1 MVAKLPKEQ
10 IDLHRPMV
18 DYVIFFRNG
27 LVMARE
33 LDLIDVWFDS
43 GAMPFA
49 QWHYPFEN
57 KELVDS
63 GKAFPADFIAEGVDQ
78 TRGWFFTLH
87 AISTMI
93 KGSVAYKN
101 VVSNGLVLDKNGQKM
116 SKRLGNGID
125 PFKTLAEFGPD
136 ATRWYMITN
145 AQPWDNLKFDLEG
158 ITEVQR
164 KYFRALHNSYSFF
177 ALYANVDKFTHSEA
191 EIPLN
196 ERPEIDQWVISRL
209 NTLVKE
215 VEDAFENYEPTR
227 AGRAIQDFVVDELSN
242 WYVRLC
248 RRRFWKGD
256 YSQDKIAAYQTLYRC
271 LITVAK
277 LSAPIA
283 PFYSDSLFCDL
294 NGITGKESENSVH
307 VAIWPAVNESEID
320 AALEER
326 MALAQTA
333 SSLTLSLR
341 KKENIRVR
349 QPLQKI
355 MIPVVNDAFEQHLRQ
370 VEDLILSEVNVKELE
385 YVKDD
390 NVFVKS
396 IKPNFK
402 ALGPK
407 VGKNMKT
414 LSAAVAQF
422 GQAEIQSIESTG
434 KIDLDLD
441 GTPFSLEREDV
452 EISTKDIPGW
462 TVASEGNMTV
472 ALDITIS
479 PALRSEGIA
488 RELVNR
494 IQNLRKDSGLEV
506 TDKIILH
513 VEKQGEIEA
522 AVVSNKNYICEE
534 TLAQELL
541 LKEMVNEADAQTI
554 EVEEGV
560 FTKIF
565 IKKA

>member
-1 MVAKLPKEQ
+1 V
-10 IDLHRPMV
+10 
-18 DYVIFFRNG
+18 
-27 LVMARE
+27 
-33 LDLIDVWFDS
+33 
-43 GAMPFA
+43 
-49 QWHYPFEN
+49 
-57 KELVDS
+57 
-63 GKAFPADFIAEGVDQ
+63 
-78 TRGWFFTLH
+78 
-87 AISTMI
+87 
-93 KGSVAYKN
+93 
-101 VVSNGLVLDKNGQKM
+101 QKT
-116 SKRLGNGID
+116 I
-125 PFKTLAEFGPD
+125 
-136 ATRWYMITN
+136 
-145 AQPWDNLKFDLEG
+145 LE
-158 ITEVQR
+158 
-164 KYFRALHNSYSFF
+164 
-177 ALYANVDKFTHSEA
+177 
-191 EIPLN
+191 
-196 ERPEIDQWVISRL
+196 
-209 NTLVKE
+209 
-215 VEDAFENYEPTR
+215 
-227 AGRAIQDFVVDELSN
+227 
-242 WYVRLC
+242 
-248 RRRFWKGD
+248 GD

-307 VAIWPAVNESEID
+307 VALWPEVIESEID
-320 AALEER
+320 AELEQR

-355 MIPVVNDAFEQHLRQ
+355 MVPVVNDAFENRLRQ

-407 VGKNMKT
+407 VGKNMKA
-414 LSAAVAQF
+414 LSAAVGQF
-422 GQAEIQSIESTG
+422 GQEQIQQIESAGSIE
-434 KIDLDLD
+434 LDLN
-441 GTPFSLEREDV
+441 GTAFSLERDDV

-462 TVASEGNMTV
+462 TVASEGTVTV

-479 PALRSEGIA
+479 PELRSEGLA

-494 IQNLRKDSGLEV
+494 IQNLRKDSGFDV
-506 TDKIILH
+506 TDKINLV

-522 AVVSNKNYICEE
+522 AVISNKNYICEE
-534 TLAQELL
+534 TLALELL
-541 LKEMVNEADAQTI
+541 LSDSINDEKAQTI
-554 EVEEGV
+554 EVEEDV
-560 FTKIF
+560 FIKIL

>member
-1 MVAKLPKEQ
+1 
-10 IDLHRPMV
+10 
-18 DYVIFFRNG
+18 
-27 LVMARE
+27 
-33 LDLIDVWFDS
+33 
-43 GAMPFA
+43 
-49 QWHYPFEN
+49 
-57 KELVDS
+57 
-63 GKAFPADFIAEGVDQ
+63 
-78 TRGWFFTLH
+78 
-87 AISTMI
+87 
-93 KGSVAYKN
+93 
-101 VVSNGLVLDKNGQKM
+101 
-116 SKRLGNGID
+116 
-125 PFKTLAEFGPD
+125 
-136 ATRWYMITN
+136 
-145 AQPWDNLKFDLEG
+145 
-158 ITEVQR
+158 
-164 KYFRALHNSYSFF
+164 
-177 ALYANVDKFTHSEA
+177 
-191 EIPLN
+191 
-196 ERPEIDQWVISRL
+196 
-209 NTLVKE
+209 
-215 VEDAFENYEPTR
+215 
-227 AGRAIQDFVVDELSN
+227 
-242 WYVRLC
+242 
-248 RRRFWKGD
+248 
-256 YSQDKIAAYQTLYRC
+256 
-271 LITVAK
+271 
-277 LSAPIA
+277 
-283 PFYSDSLFCDL
+283 L

-441 GTPFSLEREDV
+441 GTAFSLEREDV

-541 LKEMVNEADAQTI
+541 LKEMINEANAQTI

>member
-1 MVAKLPKEQ
+1 
-10 IDLHRPMV
+10 
-18 DYVIFFRNG
+18 
-27 LVMARE
+27 
-33 LDLIDVWFDS
+33 
-43 GAMPFA
+43 
-49 QWHYPFEN
+49 
-57 KELVDS
+57 
-63 GKAFPADFIAEGVDQ
+63 
-78 TRGWFFTLH
+78 
-87 AISTMI
+87 
-93 KGSVAYKN
+93 
-101 VVSNGLVLDKNGQKM
+101 
-116 SKRLGNGID
+116 
-125 PFKTLAEFGPD
+125 
-136 ATRWYMITN
+136 
-145 AQPWDNLKFDLEG
+145 
-158 ITEVQR
+158 
-164 KYFRALHNSYSFF
+164 
-177 ALYANVDKFTHSEA
+177 
-191 EIPLN
+191 
-196 ERPEIDQWVISRL
+196 
-209 NTLVKE
+209 
-215 VEDAFENYEPTR
+215 
-227 AGRAIQDFVVDELSN
+227 
-242 WYVRLC
+242 
-248 RRRFWKGD
+248 
-256 YSQDKIAAYQTLYRC
+256 
-271 LITVAK
+271 

-307 VAIWPAVNESEID
+307 IATWPSVNESEID
-320 AALEER
+320 VALEER

-355 MIPVVNDAFEQHLRQ
+355 MVPVVNDAFEKHLRQ

-422 GQAEIQSIESTG
+422 GQAEIQNIESAG
-434 KIDLDLD
+434 KIVLDLD

-462 TVASEGNMTV
+462 TVASEGSVTV

-479 PALRSEGIA
+479 SELRSEGLA

-541 LKEMVNEADAQTI
+541 LKEMINETDAQTI